1 MKVLVNQDSKVL
13 IPNAEHKNF
22 TETNEVITY
31 TESEVTR
38 FIQEGNLAK
47 ERQVINAKELITVR
61 SKVHEFFNS
70 QYTTGDQEIT
80 TSVEEINDMLRDIGA
95 DELKRTWSATVR
107 IHVNLSGIEAST
119 KDEAIDMI
127 QDDINV
133 ELQSIDGDLWVDDIE
148 VQEVIPE

>member
-1 MKVLVNQDSKVL
+1 MNTIS
-13 IPNAEHKNF
+13 ITN

-70 QYTTGDQEIT
+70 QYSPGDQEIT

-107 IHVNLSGIEAST
+107 IHVNLSGIEASS

>member
-1 MKVLVNQDSKVL
+1 VNTIS
-13 IPNAEHKNF
+13 ITN

-31 TESEVTR
+31 TESEVSR

-47 ERQVINAKELITVR
+47 ERQVENARALITVR

-70 QYTTGDQEIT
+70 QYSPGDQEIT
-80 TSVEEINDMLRDIGA
+80 TSVEEINEMLRDIGA
-95 DELKRTWSATVR
+95 DELRRTWSAVVR

>member
-1 MKVLVNQDSKVL
+1 MNTIS
-13 IPNAEHKNF
+13 ITN

-31 TESEVTR
+31 TESEVSR

-47 ERQVINAKELITVR
+47 ERQAESIRKVIDIR
-61 SKVHEFFNS
+61 SKVYEFFNS
-70 QYTTGDQEIT
+70 QYSPGDQEIT

-107 IHVNLSGIEAST
+107 IYVNLSGIEAST
-119 KDEAIDMI
+119 KDEVIDMI

-133 ELQSIDGDLWVDDIE
+133 ELQSIDGELWVDDIE

>member
-1 MKVLVNQDSKVL
+1 MNTIS
-13 IPNAEHKNF
+13 ITN

-47 ERQVINAKELITVR
+47 ERQVENARALITVR

-70 QYTTGDQEIT
+70 QYSPGDQEIT

-95 DELKRTWSATVR
+95 DELRRTWSASVR
-107 IHVNLSGIEAST
+107 IYVNVSGVEASS
-119 KDEAIDMI
+119 KDDVEDMI
-127 QDDINV
+127 RDDINV
-133 ELQSIDGDLWVDDIE
+133 ELQSIDGEIWVDDIE
-148 VQEVIPE
+148 VNDISAE

>member
-1 MKVLVNQDSKVL
+1 MNTIS
-13 IPNAEHKNF
+13 ITN

-31 TESEVTR
+31 TESEVSR

-47 ERQVINAKELITVR
+47 ERQVENARALITVR

-70 QYTTGDQEIT
+70 QYSPGDQEIT
-80 TSVEEINDMLRDIGA
+80 TSVEEINEMLRDIGA
-95 DELKRTWSATVR
+95 DELRRTWSAVVR